1 MFEHKTLSSDLNAAY
16 PDQVTDG
23 KASWQTPQIALAELG
38 AKGWELVSGWRND
51 YKDVE
56 RTSLGVRENI
66 ITQRELLLKREVN
79 PVRGWMDRLFNR

>member
-1 MFEHKTLSSDLNAAY
+1 MFEHKVLTSDPIGSY

-23 KASWQTPQIALAELG
+23 STSWQTPQIALDELG
-38 AKGWELVSGWRND
+38 AAGWELVSGWRND

-66 ITQRELLLKREVN
+66 ITQRELLLKREVG
-79 PVRGWMDRLFNR
+79 PVKGWAARLFKR